1 MNLKKGQRLMSA
13 RLYEEGMLQNP
24 NRYKKSLPAL
34 GALPEAGETAGE
46 QLKLS

>member
-24 NRYKKSLPAL
+24 NRYKKSLPPW
-34 GALPEAGETAGE
+34 GPCRKPVRTPGN
-46 QLKLS
+46 S